1 MVELLPAQRRR
12 EHQALRW
19 HVLDLGPGLLFA
31 QLEWRKH
38 DYGET
43 LDVLE
48 RTRARST
55 DARLLRYN
63 PRRIYF
69 RFFVWDDS
77 FEVYLEARK
86 IATEAGFSAGWV
98 ALAEH
103 EPIRENLLARG
114 PRRPLID

>member
-1 MVELLPAQRRR
+1 VGN
-12 EHQALRW
+12 QALRW

-31 QLEWRKH
+31 QLEWRQR

-48 RTRARST
+48 RSGSVYRREI
-55 DARLLRYN
+55 LRYN

-86 IATEAGFSAGWV
+86 IATEAGFSAGWI

-103 EPIRENLLARG
+103 EPIRENLLQRG
-114 PRRPLID
+114 ARRPLID